1 MPPVFKPVEIQ
12 RRPRLGVHRLFFVSG
27 GLECGIVPRG
37 ASIPS
42 SQSSQISK
50 FNQSREPGPA
60 LPTAVGRRKWFRDP
74 AIGDDNDEAAERSRS
89 SLVPRMATP
98 QITLILQQAAHEVLL
113 WVGFGTLVGLAA
125 KAIMPGRDPGGAL
138 GTTLMGIVGSVLGCG
153 VVAFFWQ
160 GQRIMPISTA
170 GFAAGTGGAF
180 IILLFYRLLAGT
192 FFVEAEDGER
202 IMYRSQRAR
211 RRRLLRN
218 G

>member
-1 MPPVFKPVEIQ
+1 
-12 RRPRLGVHRLFFVSG
+12 
-27 GLECGIVPRG
+27 VPWAR
-37 ASIPS
+37 
-42 SQSSQISK
+42 
-50 FNQSREPGPA
+50 
-60 LPTAVGRRKWFRDP
+60 
-74 AIGDDNDEAAERSRS
+74 
-89 SLVPRMATP
+89 
-98 QITLILQQAAHEVLL
+98 
-113 WVGFGTLVGLAA
+113 
-125 KAIMPGRDPGGAL
+125 
-138 GTTLMGIVGSVLGCG
+138 LGCG

-180 IILLFYRLLAGT
+180 IILLFYRLLAGS